1 MESSDSNNAGGGPG
15 RLADRAWLRAM
26 DAYTAGAYAR
36 AEEEFRAAVRL
47 DPGMAD
53 AWLGLHAL
61 RCDTSGALLAM
72 HRHRKRF
79 GEQRSRHRRPLSS
92 WYWLGWWVQ
101 PVLED
106 ARDLALAHASHW
118 LDGRHLTELDTAL
131 AQCPP
136 PGEDPSVRFLHACRS
151 YLLKDWEQLI
161 RDTDRL
167 LDDPLLGIEAGLFGG
182 MARVRLDMC
191 AQAQGPLA
199 ASLARCRSEQPQRK
213 ELRYWLARAYE
224 GAGRSAAALPLYRA
238 VHRADPAFMDT
249 AARLTAISAEDG
261 LVDALLEGVVG
272 SGPAA
277 GGGTGAGREAG
288 PVTGFGTD
296 EAYDPA
302 EELGAADGFGAAAG
316 YGVDYET
323 QEDLPVGYTAEPGA
337 GRPVEPGAG
346 FTADYPGE
354 PPAEFPAEFPAGFRG
369 DVAGGLPAGFTMDEG
384 FGPPEGVEEAP
395 GAGQGAGEAV
405 GPQATA
411 GPVPGGPRPGAE
423 GGAGPEPR
431 SGSTVFEGPGTFQG
445 PSGFDGPGGF
455 PGGFEGPGGVE
466 GPAPQGTGA
475 RTGSGSA
482 APGESGPAAT
492 LFLPGRAV
500 GSQAVPAHRASPD
513 RSGSR
518 QELDAA
524 LDALER
530 MVGLDPV
537 KRQVRALSAQLR
549 MSRLRAGEG
558 LPVQPPKRHFV
569 FSGPS
574 GTGKTTVARILGRVF
589 HSLGLLSGNHL
600 VEAQRADLVGEF
612 LGQTAVK
619 ANELIDSALDGVLF
633 IDEAYSLSNSG
644 YSKGDAYGDEA
655 LQVLLKRAE
664 DNRDRLVVILAGY
677 PEGMNR
683 LLSTNP
689 GLNSRFTTR
698 VDFPSYRPAEL
709 TAIGAA
715 LAGRDG
721 DGWDEDATE
730 ELSSI
735 CGHVVREGWIDDLGN
750 GRFIRT
756 LYEKSCAYRDLRLS
770 LTGGQPSR
778 EDLATLRLP
787 DLVQAYGE
795 LIDGRGGGAEA

>member
-1 MESSDSNNAGGGPG
+1 MTTVDSSDSNNAGGPAPN

-36 AEEEFRAAVRL
+36 AEEEFRTAVRL

-61 RCDTSGALLAM
+61 RSDTSGALLAM
-72 HRHRKRF
+72 YRSQKRF
-79 GEQRSRHRRPLSS
+79 GEQRRRHGRPLSS

-118 LDGRHLTELDTAL
+118 LDGRHLSELDQAL
-131 AQCPP
+131 EQCPS
-136 PGEDPSVRFLHACRS
+136 PGEDPSARFLHACRS

-167 LDDPLLGIEAGLFGG
+167 LDDPLLGIEAGLFAG

-191 AQAQGPLA
+191 AQAQAPLA

-249 AARLTAISAEDG
+249 ATRLAAIAAEDG
-261 LVDALLEGVVG
+261 LGDALLDAVG
-272 SGPAA
+272 A
-277 GGGTGAGREAG
+277 AGREAG
-288 PVTGFGTD
+288 T
-296 EAYDPA
+296 
-302 EELGAADGFGAAAG
+302 AAG
-316 YGVDYET
+316 DIAFDTDGPGSVADP
-323 QEDLPVGYTAEPGA
+323 DVVGAGGQDAAGFEPGA
-337 GRPVEPGAG
+337 FVGGAG
-346 FTADYPGE
+346 SAE
-354 PPAEFPAEFPAGFRG
+354 ACPAEAYSTEAYAGGAPSGPLPAEQ
-369 DVAGGLPAGFTMDEG
+369 DAGGADPA
-384 FGPPEGVEEAP
+384 
-395 GAGQGAGEAV
+395 
-405 GPQATA
+405 
-411 GPVPGGPRPGAE
+411 PRPGTP
-423 GGAGPEPR
+423 GAAGAPLP
-431 SGSTVFEGPGTFQG
+431 PGQ
-445 PSGFDGPGGF
+445 
-455 PGGFEGPGGVE
+455 
-466 GPAPQGTGA
+466 
-475 RTGSGSA
+475 A
-482 APGESGPAAT
+482 APAGERSGPAVPPLAPAAT
-492 LFLPGRAV
+492 GGTGPARGEALPRTADAFAPAGRA
-500 GSQAVPAHRASPD
+500 GSE
-513 RSGSR
+513 

-524 LDALER
+524 LAELSR
-530 MVGLDPV
+530 MVGLEPV

-549 MSRLRAGEG
+549 MSRLRAAQG

-589 HSLGLLSGNHL
+589 HALGLLSGDHL

-683 LLSTNP
+683 LLATNP

-698 VDFPSYRPAEL
+698 VDFPSYRPGEL

-715 LAGRDG
+715 LADRDG
-721 DGWDEDATE
+721 DGWDEDAAE
-730 ELSSI
+730 ELASI
-735 CGHVVREGWIDDLGN
+735 CTHVVREGWIDELGN

-756 LYEKSCAYRDLRLS
+756 LYEKSCAYRDLRLT
-770 LTGGQPSR
+770 LLREPPGR

-795 LIDGRGGGAEA
+795 LIDGRG

>member
-1 MESSDSNNAGGGPG
+1 VITVDNTGSSGPHG
-15 RLADRAWLRAM
+15 PADRAWLRAM

-36 AEEEFRAAVRL
+36 AEEEFRTAVRL

-72 HRHRKRF
+72 HRHKKRF
-79 GEQRSRHRRPLSS
+79 GEQRSRHQRPLSS

-106 ARDLALAHASHW
+106 TRDLALAHASHW
-118 LDGRHLTELDTAL
+118 LDGRHLAELDRAL

-136 PGEDPSVRFLHACRS
+136 VETDPSVRFLHACRS

-161 RDTDRL
+161 RDTDQL
-167 LDDPLLGIEAGLFGG
+167 LDDALLGIESGLFGG

-191 AQAQGPLA
+191 PQAQAPLA

-238 VHRADPAFMDT
+238 VHRADPSFMDA
-249 AARLTAISAEDG
+249 AARLAAIAAEDG
-261 LVDALLEGVVG
+261 LGLLEELPGYEG
-272 SGPAA
+272 AEGEPRSDLE
-277 GGGTGAGREAG
+277 GAGLAEAFDLVLTENLTEPAPPPADQL
-288 PVTGFGTD
+288 PVP
-296 EAYDPA
+296 ERSA
-302 EELGAADGFGAAAG
+302 EGSPEVSPTAGAAA
-316 YGVDYET
+316 
-323 QEDLPVGYTAEPGA
+323 
-337 GRPVEPGAG
+337 
-346 FTADYPGE
+346 
-354 PPAEFPAEFPAGFRG
+354 
-369 DVAGGLPAGFTMDEG
+369 
-384 FGPPEGVEEAP
+384 
-395 GAGQGAGEAV
+395 AV
-405 GPQATA
+405 RVQ
-411 GPVPGGPRPGAE
+411 
-423 GGAGPEPR
+423 PEPR
-431 SGSTVFEGPGTFQG
+431 
-445 PSGFDGPGGF
+445 
-455 PGGFEGPGGVE
+455 
-466 GPAPQGTGA
+466 
-475 RTGSGSA
+475 
-482 APGESGPAAT
+482 PAAR
-492 LFLPGRAV
+492 PAV
-500 GSQAVPAHRASPD
+500 AEQARL
-513 RSGSR
+513 
-518 QELDAA
+518 EAA
-524 LDALER
+524 LAALEQ
-530 MVGLDPV
+530 MVGLEPV
-537 KRQVRALSAQLR
+537 KRQVHALSAQLR
-549 MSRLRAGEG
+549 MAGLRAEQG

-574 GTGKTTVARILGRVF
+574 GTGKTTVARILGQVF
-589 HSLGLLSGNHL
+589 HALGLLSGEHL

-633 IDEAYSLSNSG
+633 IDEAYSLANSG

-683 LLSTNP
+683 LLAANP

-709 TAIGAA
+709 TAIGSA
-715 LAGRDG
+715 LAARDG
-721 DGWDEDATE
+721 DRWDEDAAD
-730 ELSSI
+730 ELASI
-735 CGHVVREGWIDDLGN
+735 CTHVVGEGWIDELGN

-756 LYEKSCAYRDLRLS
+756 LYEKSCAYRDLRLTQS
-770 LTGGQPSR
+770 RNRPGR

-795 LIDGRGGGAEA
+795 LIDGRGD